1 VETAKDVMTREV
13 VTIRPDEPIR
23 AMIERIRE
31 TSYSGLPV
39 VDAQGR
45 AVGLV
50 SQNDVLRAITF
61 VQGAGQLLET
71 FQVGKRQ
78 AAVALLEAV
87 REKRQA
93 IAVHDFLERPVR
105 EIMSA
110 HLVGCAPDTPLT
122 EVCHAMV
129 EGHVHRVV
137 VLEDGKVIGLVSAT
151 DLVRELGAL
160 LAG

>member
-1 VETAKDVMTREV
+1 MIQDV

-31 TSYSGLPV
+31 TAYSGLPV
-39 VDAQGR
+39 TTEAGT

-61 VQGAGQLLET
+61 VQGAGELMET
-71 FQVGKRQ
+71 FPVGKRK

-93 IAVHDFLERPVR
+93 IAVHDFLERPVTD
-105 EIMSA
+105 IMSPDV
-110 HLVGCAPDTPLT
+110 VGCAPDTPLT
-122 EVCHAMV
+122 EVCKTMV
-129 EGHVHRVV
+129 EGRVHRVV
-137 VLEDGKVIGLVSAT
+137 VLEDDKVIGLVSAT
-151 DLVRELGAL
+151 DLVRKLGEL
-160 LAG
+160 LAE